1 VFFDGGIY
9 ECFARKKLKLDD
21 ARLYVGDFVDF
32 NVDGAG
38 GGNGNRG
45 GYGSNAKGNGAVIG
59 AGGGKG
65 NGKGVENGAG
75 NRNGNGIGNSGSANN
90 GKGIAAGV
98 GIIESVY
105 DRKNFFIRPY
115 VSNIDQALIIV
126 APTPAPD
133 LLLVDKMLVKC
144 KIENVNSVILINK
157 SDIDEDEKF
166 SKQILYDYEN
176 VADKIIV
183 VSAAKNKNIDKLNEI
198 LKGKL
203 SCCIGQ
209 SAVGKTS
216 ILNALNTDRILKTD
230 RLSRRI
236 ARGRHTTRHSEI
248 YTLKNGGFIIDT
260 PGFNLYHL
268 DDVDFHSL
276 AAHCKD
282 LFALSSGCKYKMC
295 THVNEPDCAVKTAAA
310 NGKLSKNR
318 YDRYVRLF
326 NELYKEEKNKY

>member
-1 VFFDGGIY
+1 LENRVGGLIIKGRIIKCIAGAFFVFCNDKIY
-9 ECFARKKLKLDD
+9 ECFARKKLKHNN

-32 NVDGAG
+32 NADDAD
-38 GGNGNRG
+38 
-45 GYGSNAKGNGAVIG
+45 I
-59 AGGGKG
+59 
-65 NGKGVENGAG
+65 
-75 NRNGNGIGNSGSANN
+75 
-90 GKGIAAGV
+90 
-98 GIIESVY
+98 GIIERVY

-115 VSNIDQALIIV
+115 VSNIDQALIII

-144 KIENVNSVILINK
+144 KIENVTAVILINK
-157 SDIDEDEKF
+157 SDIDENEKF

-176 VADKIIV
+176 AAKIMII
-183 VSAAKNKNIDKLNEI
+183 SAAKNDNIDGLLDI
-198 LKGKL
+198 LRDKL
-203 SCCIGQ
+203 SCCVGQ

-230 RLSRRI
+230 RLSRKI
-236 ARGRHTTRHSEI
+236 ERGRHTTRHSEI

-276 AAHCKD
+276 AAHYNDFFD
-282 LFALSSGCKYKMC
+282 LSTHCKYKMC
-295 THVNEPDCAVKTAAA
+295 THINEPDCAVKNAAA
-310 NGKLSKNR
+310 NGELSKNR

-326 NELYKEEKNKY
+326 NELYKREKNKY